1 MLVFVCVI
9 FRVVVVF
16 WRVLAMSSSMPSMPS
31 MPSVS
36 TMAMTEH
43 MHDYEKY
50 SY

>member
-1 MLVFVCVI
+1 MLMFVCVI

-16 WRVLAMSSSMPSMPS
+16 WRVLAMSSSMPS
-31 MPSVS
+31 VS